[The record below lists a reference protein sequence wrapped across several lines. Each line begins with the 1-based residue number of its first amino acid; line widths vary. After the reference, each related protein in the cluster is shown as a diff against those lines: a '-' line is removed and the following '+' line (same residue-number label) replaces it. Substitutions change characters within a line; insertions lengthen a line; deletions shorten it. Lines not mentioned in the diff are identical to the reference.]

1 MWYTDNMKT
10 FPENAIASFLISI
23 PYAVFVVLTIE
34 PFFIF
39 RNVSEPLQYIT
50 EALLPVIYLPAFKIS
65 NVFLLGHQ
73 DKMPTDTWYEWLALG
88 FAAACVAFVVIFAVI
103 TFTEKIVGRSRK

>member
-1 MWYTDNMKT
+1 MKT

-39 RNVSEPLQYIT
+39 RNVSESLQYIT

-88 FAAACVAFVVIFAVI
+88 FASVMRWICRYLCCDYFHRENSG
-103 TFTEKIVGRSRK
+103 TL